1 LNSLREEQGSRRRK
15 ASHRTWGAV
24 TAALTAGALSW
35 GGVAQAAPAGADP
48 ATTART
54 VSGGSSAAAGTAKS
68 SAGAL
73 QRDFTA
79 AAAEY
84 HVPAGVLLAVAYHQT
99 LWDAHDGRP
108 STTGNYN
115 VMGLTHVTAAALRT
129 AQGAPETDQRGEGG
143 PASTAKSGATS
154 AAKPAAPAAGGGT
167 DTAAYRTLDAAAAL
181 TGEPQSDLR
190 TDPRQSVRGG
200 AALLAHY
207 EKQLTGGLPAD
218 PGAWYAAVA
227 RFSQSTDTQGASQY
241 ADRVYATL
249 KAGASRTTDDGQLVT
264 LAAEPGVA
272 PQTSAVRDLGLVSA
286 STEASQEAGAATG
299 AGAVGA
305 KDAKPAANPA
315 PECPSGLTCNF
326 VPAAYKQNGT
336 TDKSKYGNYDK
347 ANRPA
352 DGNKIQYIVIHDTEG
367 SYSSALGIF
376 QDSTQLVT
384 PHYLVRSSDG
394 LVTQLVQTKD
404 VPWHAGNYYINA
416 HSVGIEHEGIA
427 ISGASWYNES
437 LYESSASLVRY
448 LAARFDIPL
457 DREHILGHDD
467 VPSPQV
473 AQLTAMHWDPGPYW
487 NWSHYM
493 DLLGA
498 TLGGGGTPVVGG
510 EVTIDPPFTSANEP
524 TVTGCSSDPCTAQ
537 PTSFVYLRS
546 SPSAS
551 AALIKDSVMN
561 GLGVANGTTQAADLT
576 DKAVAGQSFVVADV
590 QGDWTA
596 IWYGGQKA
604 WFYNPGGQFA
614 VANGNT
620 ARHVVTPAG
629 SSAVPVFGRAYPE
642 ASAYPSVIADV
653 ATQATQ
659 IVAPLGY
666 TIPAGQ
672 SYVAD
677 DPVASDYYYAKNID
691 QSAPGDQT
699 RVVGTTVYYPIR
711 FNHRLGFVR
720 AGDVT
725 ASAAV
730 TPPAGTFTPAGPTR
744 IMDTR
749 DGTGVAKG
757 AVGAGKTVSLQVAGQ
772 GGVPASG
779 VTGVV
784 MNVTAVSPTVTGHV
798 IVYPDGTT
806 RPNTSSLN
814 FPAGRTIA
822 NLVVVPVVNGKADF
836 YNSAGS
842 VNLLADVT
850 GYYTSS
856 DSGSRFNPV
865 GPERLMDTRDGT
877 GGVTGPV
884 GAGQTVSLP
893 VTGGQTGI
901 PSGVTAV
908 VMNVTAV
915 SPTVTGHLIVYPD
928 GAAQPNT
935 SSLNFPAKTTI
946 PNLVTVPVVNGSVD
960 FFNSAGSVNILADV
974 TGYYAATGSAFHS
987 TGPTR
992 IMDTRNGTGGVKGA
1006 VGAGQTVVL
1015 GVTGHGGVPAAGVTA
1030 VVMNVTAVSPTVT
1043 GHVIVYPDGTTRPN
1057 TSSLNFPATQTI
1069 PNLVVVPVV
1078 NGKADFYNSAGSV
1091 NLLADITGYY
1101 TS

>member
-1 LNSLREEQGSRRRK
+1 MTEHQSERRRPASSRR
-15 ASHRTWGAV
+15 AWVAAV
-24 TAALTAGALSW
+24 AALTAGALSW
-35 GGVAQAAPAGADP
+35 GGVAQAAPGAGHAAGAGGP
-48 ATTART
+48 A
-54 VSGGSSAAAGTAKS
+54 SGSAS
-68 SAGAL
+68 AL
-73 QRDFTA
+73 QRDFA
-79 AAAEY
+79 AAAQEF
-84 HVPAGVLLAVAYHQT
+84 HVPAGVLMAVAYHQS
-99 LWDAHDGRP
+99 LWDAHDGLP

-115 VMGLTHVTAAALRT
+115 VMGLTHVDDAALR
-129 AQGAPETDQRGEGG
+129 AAPETGQRGDDAHGT
-143 PASTAKSGATS
+143 PSASGTAAVSGA
-154 AAKPAAPAAGGGT
+154 
-167 DTAAYRTLDAAAAL
+167 DLAAYRTLDAAAAL
-181 TGEPQSDLR
+181 THATRAQLR
-190 TDPRQSVRGG
+190 TDSGQSVRGG
-200 AALLAHY
+200 AALLAQY
-207 EKQLTGGLPAD
+207 EKQLTGKLPAD

-227 RFSQSTDTQGASQY
+227 KFSQSTDAQGAAQY

-249 KAGASRTTDDGQLVT
+249 RAGATRTTDTGQKIA
-264 LAAEPGVA
+264 LAPEPGVV

-286 STEASQEAGAATG
+286 TQDARQRVTAGTAAGARTATG
-299 AGAVGA
+299 TTAETGTTADVT
-305 KDAKPAANPA
+305 PAANPT

-326 VPAAYKQNGT
+326 VPAAYAQNS
-336 TDKSKYGNYDK
+336 TDKADYGNYDQ

-352 DGNKIQYIVIHDTEG
+352 DGDKIQYIVIHDTES
-367 SYSSALGIF
+367 SYSSAVSSF
-376 QDSTQLVT
+376 QNPAKYSTS
-384 PHYLVRSSDG
+384 HYIVRSSDG
-394 LVTQLVQTKD
+394 LVTQLVQDKN
-404 VPWHAGNYYINA
+404 VAWHAGNYNINMHA
-416 HSVGIEHEGIA
+416 IGIEHEGVA
-427 ISGASWYNES
+427 ISGASWYTES

-448 LAARFDIPL
+448 LSAKYGIPL
-457 DREHILGHDD
+457 DREHIIGHDD
-467 VPSPQV
+467 VPAPQV
-473 AQLTAMHWDPGPYW
+473 AQLKDMHWDPGPYW

-498 TLGGGGTPVVGG
+498 TIGGGGTPVVGG
-510 EVTIDPPFTSANEP
+510 EITIDPPFTSANEP
-524 TVTGCSSDPCTAQ
+524 TVTGCSSDPCAAQ
-537 PTSFVYLRS
+537 PTSFVYLRT
-546 SPSAS
+546 SPSAT
-551 AALIKDSVMN
+551 AALIKDSVMA
-561 GLGVANGTTQAADLT
+561 GQGVANGTTQAADVT
-576 DKAVAGQSFVVADV
+576 DKAVAGQTFVVADV

-629 SSAVPVFGRAYPE
+629 SSAIPVYGRAYPE
-642 ASAYPSVIADV
+642 ASAYPAELSAE
-653 ATQATQ
+653 AAKATQ

-677 DPVASDYYYAKNID
+677 DAVASDFYYAENID
-691 QSAPGDQT
+691 GSAVDDRT
-699 RVVGTTVYYPIR
+699 MIVGTTQYYPIR
-711 FNHRLGFVR
+711 FNHRLAFVK
-720 AGDVT
+720 ASDVT

-730 TPPAGTFTPAGPTR
+730 TPPAGTFTPVGPAR

-749 DGTGVAKG
+749 NGTGVAKG
-757 AVGAGKTVSLQVAGQ
+757 AVGAGQTVSLQVAGQ

-814 FPAGRTIA
+814 FPATRTIA
-822 NLVVVPVVNGKADF
+822 NLVTVPVVNGKVDF

-842 VNLLADVT
+842 VHLLADVT
-850 GYYTSS
+850 GYFTSATT
-856 DSGSRFNPV
+856 GSRFNPV

-877 GGVTGPV
+877 GGTTGPV
-884 GAGQTVSLP
+884 TGGQTVSLQ

-901 PSGVTAV
+901 PADGVTAV

-915 SPTVTGHLIVYPD
+915 SPTTTGHLIVYPD
-928 GAAQPNT
+928 GTAQPGT
-935 SSLNFPAKTTI
+935 SSLNFPAGVTI
-946 PNLVTVPVVNGSVD
+946 PNLVTVPVVNGKVD

-974 TGYYAATGSAFHS
+974 TGYYAADGSMFHS

-1006 VGAGQTVVL
+1006 VAGGKTIVL
-1015 GVTGHGGVPAAGVTA
+1015 GVTGHGGVPAGGVTA
-1030 VVMNVTAVSPTVT
+1030 VVMNVTAVSPTTT
-1043 GHVIVYPDGTTRPN
+1043 GHVIVYPDGSTRPN
-1057 TSSLNFPATQTI
+1057 TSSLNFPAGQTI

-1078 NGKADFYNSAGSV
+1078 NGKVDFYNSAGSV